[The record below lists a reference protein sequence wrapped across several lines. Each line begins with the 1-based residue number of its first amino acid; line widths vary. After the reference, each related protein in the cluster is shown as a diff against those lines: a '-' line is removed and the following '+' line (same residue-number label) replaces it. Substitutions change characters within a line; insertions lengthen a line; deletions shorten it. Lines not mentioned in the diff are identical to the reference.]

1 MKKVLFFMSFL
12 LLVTIGYSQTTASK
26 EKGAD
31 DTMFIHVATA
41 ANISN
46 AASYIDHPD
55 LNSNPNAKIAVSH
68 RLGTYN
74 DKITGLWYNSANDK
88 WAVFNED
95 ASPMLVNSQYNVYI
109 KGSVANAIVH
119 IASAANQGSSPSYTV
134 LDESSINGN
143 PNPFLVLSSYWNP
156 NGVYNNYNYG
166 FWYDST
172 ASRWIIY
179 TEDGTA
185 IPTDAAFM
193 VLIQPYE
200 QGTTIV
206 FRHEATSASNTYY
219 SNATL
224 IDHPLLNNKPNAS
237 FVFTHYWDAPGYP
250 SSNVTIDK
258 TLGAWYSPT
267 YNKWTIYTED
277 GTPMVD
283 DAVFNIV
290 APTSTATASVEE
302 NSLIDVSLYPN
313 PVEDI
318 LMITSQEKITKLS
331 LYNQLGQEVRI
342 IEPLQSS
349 FEMDLSDLAT
359 GIYILKMKAAEHSG
373 TYKLIKQ

>member
-26 EKGAD
+26 EKGVD

-41 ANISN
+41 ANISA

-55 LNSNPNAKIAVSH
+55 LNANPNAILAVSH

-74 DKITGLWYNSANDK
+74 DKITGFWYSSGNQR

-109 KGSVANAIVH
+109 KGSIANAIVH
-119 IASAANQGSSPSYTV
+119 IASVANQGSSPSYTV
-134 LDESSINGN
+134 LDEPSINGN

-166 FWYDST
+166 FWYDGST
-172 ASRWIIY
+172 NRWNIY
-179 TEDGTA
+179 TEDGTD

-206 FRHEATSASNTYY
+206 FRHEATPTSNGFY

-250 SSNVTIDK
+250 SSGVIVDK
-258 TLGAWYSPT
+258 TMGAWYSTT

-277 GTPMVD
+277 ITPMVD
-283 DAVFNIV
+283 NAVFNIV
-290 APTSTATASVEE
+290 APTLSTSASVEE
-302 NSLIDVSLYPN
+302 NSLIDVTLYPN

-318 LMITSQEKITKLS
+318 LTITSQEEITELRIF
-331 LYNQLGQEVRI
+331 NQLGQEVKI

-349 FEMDLSDLAT
+349 FEIDLSDLAT
-359 GIYILKMKAAEHSG
+359 GIYIVKMKATDHSG
-373 TYKLIKQ
+373 TYKLMKQ